1 MTRSA
6 EWNAGAAPDP
16 AEVMTVSELVFRAA
30 GALVAEFG
38 TVAVEGEVS
47 SYHHHRASGHMYWTL
62 KDRASEVRCVMFRSD
77 NERLAFPLEEGLHV
91 VIVARPTIY
100 RARGQFQLE
109 VTQVVPRGVGALYLR
124 FEALR
129 KKLGEEGLFDPA
141 RKRALPYWPTSI
153 GIVTSAEGAAV
164 RDIATVILRRA
175 PATRILVKPVAVQG
189 REAAPEI
196 ARAVRWFGRHAVAE
210 VLIVGRGGGSLEDLW
225 AFNEEVVV
233 RAIAESPVPVVSAVG
248 HETDTTLS
256 DYAADLR
263 APTPSAAG
271 EHVVPDTSEI
281 ARALVDRFRRLSR
294 AVERQRLRRLEEA
307 LAPIRRYGFRRVRD
321 RGHEVRQRWAEAS
334 AGLGP
339 PLVRR
344 LDGRRVELVSGSSTL
359 SGPLSRRLDIAR
371 RLVGRAPGLVRE
383 LARRHER
390 VAVRARHLDDR
401 LRAVSP
407 FSILERGYAVVTDQA
422 GKVVHDA
429 ARLTGGDEI
438 AIQFGRGR
446 AGARVTHV
454 EEFMDVPIVMPIEE
468 IEEEET

>member
-1 MTRSA
+1 MSRPT
-6 EWNAGAAPDP
+6 EWSPGAVPDA

-77 NERLAFPLEEGLHV
+77 NERLAFPLEDGMHV

-129 KKLGEEGLFDPA
+129 KKLAQEGLFDGG
-141 RKRALPYWPTSI
+141 RKRPLPYWPLSI

-196 ARAVRWFGRHAVAE
+196 ARAVRWFGSHAVAE
-210 VLIVGRGGGSLEDLW
+210 VVIVGRGGGSLEDLW
-225 AFNEEVVV
+225 AFNEEIVV
-233 RAIAESPVPVVSAVG
+233 RAIAESPIPVVSAVG
-248 HETDTTLS
+248 HETDTTLA
-256 DYAADLR
+256 DFAADLR

-271 EHVVPDTSEI
+271 EQVVPDTREI

-321 RGHEVRQRWAEAS
+321 RGHEARQRWAEGS

-339 PLVRR
+339 AVAARLGARRAELGEASRSLAGPL
-344 LDGRRVELVSGSSTL
+344 GRRVDL
-359 SGPLSRRLDIAR
+359 AR
-371 RLVGRAPGLVRE
+371 RLVGRAPGLARE

-401 LRAVSP
+401 LRAASP
-407 FSILERGYAVVTDQA
+407 FSILERGYAVVTDA
-422 GKVVHDA
+422 GGKVVHDA
-429 ARLTGGDEI
+429 VRLAVGDPI
-438 AIQFGRGR
+438 AIQLGRGR
-446 AGARVTHV
+446 AGARVTRV
-454 EEFMDVPIVMPIEE
+454 EAPAATG
-468 IEEEET
+468 EEEP